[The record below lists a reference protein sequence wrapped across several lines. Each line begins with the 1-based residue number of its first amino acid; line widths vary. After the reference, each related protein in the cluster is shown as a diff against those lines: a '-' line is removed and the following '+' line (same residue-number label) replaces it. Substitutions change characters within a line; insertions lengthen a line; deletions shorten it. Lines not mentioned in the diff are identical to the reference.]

1 MSYALPLSIF
11 ASLETK
17 LGKED
22 ALKVSHAIE
31 ESVRVVEQR
40 AEEIA
45 IVKTAEVKLS
55 VEKDLST
62 KLMSKEDGAKLE
74 TKIEARFAQLET
86 KVEARFA
93 QVDIKFAQAEAKS
106 TKQFYLTIAAIVILN
121 PHAIDLLSKLLGL
134 AK

>member
-1 MSYALPLSIF
+1 MQTI
-11 ASLETK
+11 
-17 LGKED
+17 ED

-74 TKIEARFAQLET
+74 TKIEARFAEVNIKVSQL
-86 KVEARFA
+86 
-93 QVDIKFAQAEAKS
+93 DAKT

-121 PHAIDLLSKLLGL
+121 PHAIELISKLLSV

>member
-74 TKIEARFAQLET
+74 TK
-86 KVEARFA
+86 VEARFA

-121 PHAIDLLSKLLGL
+121 PHAIDLLSKLLGM

>member
-74 TKIEARFAQLET
+74 TK
-86 KVEARFA
+86 VEARFA